1 MTCVIKRRLVLISL
15 NLDSVVAV
23 IVSLVKR
30 FDVEYG
36 GRCQQ
41 IRIVCSWK
49 SCSWCLWKFVL
60 ELCSF
65 DFGEDNYLTTHVVLY
80 YLPANRQVWLFA
92 VEPADS
98 EGSHVSGKA
107 IQNYYECETMLK
119 YHAISRF
126 SGQCVCWKYLFHLNF
141 YTPEL
146 LYT

>member
-1 MTCVIKRRLVLISL
+1 MTCVIRRRLVLISL

-36 GRCQQ
+36 GRCEQ

-49 SCSWCLWKFVL
+49 SCSWCLWMFVL

-92 VEPADS
+92 VELADS

-107 IQNYYECETMLK
+107 IQNYYE
-119 YHAISRF
+119 
-126 SGQCVCWKYLFHLNF
+126 
-141 YTPEL
+141 
-146 LYT
+146 